1 MSMKVF
7 HSQRV
12 RKIQYAE
19 TSTPMHTVA
28 DVYDE
33 FLVRGKRLP
42 DPAVVEKWHDLLV
55 RYTLDDANKI
65 FVVRKYS
72 GGKDNGVW
80 NNRRGSVVRFADGF
94 EIVYADNFLAHE
106 IHLMAY
112 HGVTP
117 TDDAEFKRLIDDR
130 ELPITSGTA
139 VEKQI
144 RLYPP
149 ASKICGCYLA
159 HIADVNGLYL
169 RDDGSYRELSAA
181 EAAHMYPLGTPGD
194 WTSSPDKIYHVP
206 YSLSDEEKSLV
217 KAHFLRFLDP
227 MNHYVTP
234 ETKHCKH
241 SLSGW
246 PNKKNIGEYPYL
258 TYYVQTQRHAF
269 GSRYIKFADIGRFKD
284 MPPAGYTGHEVIDLE
299 ISFSPVTAVPA
310 PSKPA
315 TSTSPKAST
324 PSTKYTYDEKL
335 GVAAFYLKHDAGL
348 IAVEERHLS
357 HFGKRGFEA
366 MTILN
371 SLGIDTSRNS
381 KHKGLLVRSTI
392 DDEIAKATGTFKT
405 TLEEIKNRGLC

>member
-1 MSMKVF
+1 MSMKAF
-7 HSQRV
+7 HARRV
-12 RKIQYAE
+12 RKIQYDK
-19 TSTPMHTVA
+19 TGKPMHAVA

-42 DPAVVEKWHDLLV
+42 DPAVIERWHDLLAQ
-55 RYTLDDANKI
+55 YTQDKANTT

-72 GGKDNGVW
+72 GGKENGVW
-80 NNRRGSVVRFADGF
+80 NNRRGAVVRFADGF

-106 IHLMAY
+106 IYLMAY

-117 TDDAEFKRLIDDR
+117 ADYAELKGLIDNR

-149 ASKICGCYLA
+149 ASKTCGCYLA

-169 RDDGSYRELSAA
+169 RDDGGYRELSTV
-181 EAAHMYPLGTPGD
+181 EAARIYPLGTPSD

-227 MNHYVTP
+227 LNHYVTP
-234 ETKHCKH
+234 ETKHCRH
-241 SLSGW
+241 TLPGW
-246 PNKKNIGEYPYL
+246 PKKKNIGEYPYM

-269 GSRYIKFADIGRFKD
+269 GCRYTKFVETSRFKD
-284 MPPAGYTGHEVIDLE
+284 VPPTGYTGHEVIDLE
-299 ISFSPVTAVPA
+299 ISFAPA
-310 PSKPA
+310 IAAPAASKPA
-315 TSTSPKAST
+315 ASTAPKVRVPSPK
-324 PSTKYTYDEKL
+324 YTHDEKL
-335 GVAAFYLKHDAGL
+335 EVAAYYLKHNAGL
-348 IAVEERHLS
+348 IEVEERHLKLV
-357 HFGKRGFEA
+357 GKRGWEA
-366 MTILN
+366 KAILN

-381 KHKGLLVRSTI
+381 KHKGLMTRSKI
-392 DDEIAKATGTFKT
+392 DDEILKATGMFKT
-405 TLEEIKNRGLC
+405 TLEELQKRGLC